1 MSNVVNLNDPDQT
14 VTQVLENL
22 LEKARNGEI
31 TSFMATYSNTESYY
45 KAQAGSFNTDDMF
58 KYIGL
63 LEVMKTEL
71 SLSLVASS
79 ECDHD
84 HDEE

>member
-14 VTQVLENL
+14 VTQVLEAL
-22 LEKARNGEI
+22 LEKSRNGEL
-31 TSFMATYSNTESYY
+31 TSFMATYSNAESYY
-45 KAQAGSFNTDDMF
+45 KVQAGAFNMDDMF

-79 ECDHD
+79 DCDHD